1 MAGQVNGDEV
11 IIDEEDAKEL
21 MFPKEFENAETL
33 LNSEVFMLLEHRKAQ
48 NEMADEDQ
56 EMSEVFRKT
65 YEYTQKFSRYKNRE
79 TIAQVRG
86 LLSKKKLH
94 KFELSCLANTCPE
107 TAEEARALI
116 PSLEGR
122 FDDKELQDVL
132 DEIKTYR
139 SIQG

>member
-1 MAGQVNGDEV
+1 MANNNLHDCSYMNWHILIKVLY
-11 IIDEEDAKEL
+11 IA
-21 MFPKEFENAETL
+21 EFENAETL

-86 LLSKKKLH
+86 
-94 KFELSCLANTCPE
+94 
-107 TAEEARALI
+107 
-116 PSLEGR
+116 
-122 FDDKELQDVL
+122 
-132 DEIKTYR
+132 
-139 SIQG
+139 